1 MTKYK
6 TPKGKE
12 LETFYEGYATR
23 VRFIGGGEL
32 PECLKGSWTDT
43 QKAEQ
48 CIVKYLNDKEPIHI
62 RSQTLRYADGHH
74 ESLCQ
79 QRYHQL
85 E

>member
-1 MTKYK
+1 MTTYK

-12 LETFYEGYATR
+12 LETYYEGYATR

-32 PECLKGSWTDT
+32 PECLKGSWTDP
-43 QKAEQ
+43 QKADQ

-62 RSQTLRYADGHH
+62 KEKDANGIIQTVKNPNKDPV
-74 ESLCQ
+74 E
-79 QRYHQL
+79 